1 MQFSCSTVL
10 LAAVALA
17 GTCMCCICGY
27 MALDG
32 TLDLF
37 DKYGPREGIEMLKLA
52 LFLEELPIFVLI
64 LSNNIAYRKA

>member
-52 LFLEELPIFVLI
+52 LFLEE
-64 LSNNIAYRKA
+64 